1 MSTRNPVYRETA
13 AIAIGEVLCVG
24 LMLGI
29 YALAGRLDRSVVLGG
44 MLGGLLSIC
53 NFFFM
58 AVGASLA
65 ADRAEQQNVKGG
77 AALVRMSFL
86 LRYLVLFLILFAAAK
101 SKRFDLLALVL
112 PLVFVRPILMLGEFF
127 RKSGE
132 KRS

>member
-53 NFFFM
+53 NFFFGGSQPGGRPGR
-58 AVGASLA
+58 AAECEGRNGLGA
-65 ADRAEQQNVKGG
+65 
-77 AALVRMSFL
+77 
-86 LRYLVLFLILFAAAK
+86 Y
-101 SKRFDLLALVL
+101 VL
-112 PLVFVRPILMLGEFF
+112 PAPVPGFVPDFVCGSQEQTV
-127 RKSGE
+127 
-132 KRS
+132 

>member
-58 AVGASLA
+58 AVGALPPPPPPPAGAGQPGGRPGRA
-65 ADRAEQQNVKGG
+65 AECEGRNGLG
-77 AALVRMSFL
+77 A
-86 LRYLVLFLILFAAAK
+86 Y
-101 SKRFDLLALVL
+101 VL
-112 PLVFVRPILMLGEFF
+112 PAPVPGFVPDFVCGSQEQTV
-127 RKSGE
+127 
-132 KRS
+132 